1 MPNLFTISRRRRLY
15 DRNTNQSL
23 VIIIVVL
30 SVVIGNIA
38 ALKYTAKMK
47 FGQMDKSRK
56 NDLDK
61 LNTLDKQRYAE
72 EDKNKNEPR

>member
-1 MPNLFTISRRRRLY
+1 MIEILTTPW
-15 DRNTNQSL
+15 
-23 VIIIVVL
+23 VIIIIVL
-30 SVVIGNIA
+30 SIVVGNIA

-61 LNTLDKQRYAE
+61 LNELDKERYGE
-72 EDKNKNEPR
+72 ESEKKDENR

>member
-1 MPNLFTISRRRRLY
+1 MIEIL
-15 DRNTNQSL
+15 TNPW

-47 FGQMDKSRK
+47 FSQMDKSRK

>member
-1 MPNLFTISRRRRLY
+1 MIEIL
-15 DRNTNQSL
+15 TNPW

-61 LNTLDKQRYAE
+61 LNTLDKQRSA
-72 EDKNKNEPR
+72 DKESNKGEPR

>member
-1 MPNLFTISRRRRLY
+1 MLELL
-15 DRNTNQSL
+15 TNPW

-38 ALKYTAKMK
+38 ALKYTANMK
-47 FGQMDKSRK
+47 LGQMDKSRK

-61 LNTLDKQRYAE
+61 LNELDKERYDE
-72 EDKNKNEPR
+72 NGEKKDESR

>member
-1 MPNLFTISRRRRLY
+1 MIEIL
-15 DRNTNQSL
+15 TNPW

-72 EDKNKNEPR
+72 EDKNKNELR